1 MSEGKVIEFV
11 GVSMTFGD
19 TPAVEDLTA
28 RVEPGRVTAFL
39 GPNGAGK
46 TTTLR
51 ALLGDLR
58 PTNGTAT
65 IGGTEYARIAKPAAS
80 IGAVMS
86 IAPLERARRK
96 TAVKYLTRSARRIG
110 VGASRAREV
119 LQIVGLAEMGDMRIG
134 SLSLG
139 MKHRLAVAEALLG
152 DPGVLVF
159 DEPANGLDPEGIRWI
174 RLLMR
179 RFADE
184 GRTVLMS
191 SHLLSEVEQVA
202 DALLVLNDGELL
214 FEGPIELLS
223 ETDGGVVTVDA
234 EDRAGLTRAL
244 DEAGLDYRVLRSGIA
259 IDGTSTAEIGSLA
272 ARAGIA
278 LTTLTHR
285 GPTLEDIYLQIIDG
299 TWTAPARTAALDPAP
314 LGAAGAGAA
323 AGAAVAGAAGD
334 GDVAGDGSSDESADS
349 DGGEQPVGVGAVDG
363 DAALAGTD
371 GAGDAVVGDAE
382 PVSDDADD
390 SAVDDAALEHAE
402 DGAEPA
408 IDSSDSDSAETSAD
422 EDSLEAE
429 TTDAPDAQTE
439 GDTESTGEGT
449 EDTDLAEGD
458 TVDTASAVAGAAA
471 ANDAPD
477 AAPAADTANAP
488 TGSQAAADADANA
501 DPATD
506 ASDDDWGT
514 PATGPITGRIDAPLI
529 ASRFDD
535 DEPTEEDYL
544 LAELVAAVDAEEAA
558 AADAPATVLPG
569 LAGLGDVA
577 QGLRSDDEF
586 DENEEIPEGLVSPGV
601 QAAFARAEQLEG
613 DASDIESSV
622 EAAEAQVEEDDWEA
636 QLRAMYDD
644 EPVGGATETT
654 ATTGFP
660 TGNFEAPDAGDGD

>member
-1 MSEGKVIEFV
+1 
-11 GVSMTFGD
+11 
-19 TPAVEDLTA
+19 
-28 RVEPGRVTAFL
+28 L
-39 GPNGAGK
+39 G
-46 TTTLR
+46 
-51 ALLGDLR
+51 
-58 PTNGTAT
+58 
-65 IGGTEYARIAKPAAS
+65 
-80 IGAVMS
+80 
-86 IAPLERARRK
+86 
-96 TAVKYLTRSARRIG
+96 
-110 VGASRAREV
+110 
-119 LQIVGLAEMGDMRIG
+119 EMGDMRIDN
-134 SLSLG
+134 LSLG

-152 DPGVLVF
+152 DPSVLVF

>member
-1 MSEGKVIEFV
+1 MSDGKVIEFAD
-11 GVSMTFGD
+11 VSMVFGD
-19 TPAVEDLTA
+19 MPAVDGLTA
-28 RVEPGRVTAFL
+28 RVDPGRVTAFL

-51 ALLGDLR
+51 ILLGDLR
-58 PTNGTAT
+58 PTRGRAT
-65 IGGTEYARIAKPAAS
+65 IGGTDYQHIARPATS

-86 IAPLERARRK
+86 IASLERARRK
-96 TAVKYLTRSARRIG
+96 SVSKYLTRAARRVG
-110 VGASRAREV
+110 VGAGRVGEV
-119 LQIVGLAEMGDMRIG
+119 LTIVGLSEMGDMRIDN
-134 SLSLG
+134 LSLG

-152 DPGVLVF
+152 DPSVLVF

-371 GAGDAVVGDAE
+371 GADDAVVGDADA
-382 PVSDDADD
+382 VSAEDDADRAD
-390 SAVDDAALEHAE
+390 AADGWAEDDDA
-402 DGAEPA
+402 PA
-408 IDSSDSDSAETSAD
+408 DTAQGDDEAD
-422 EDSLEAE
+422 EGSDDER
-429 TTDAPDAQTE
+429 
-439 GDTESTGEGT
+439 GR
-449 EDTDLAEGD
+449 
-458 TVDTASAVAGAAA
+458 TAGLVAAGAAAGAAGLAVAGAAA

-506 ASDDDWGT
+506 AADDDWGT
-514 PATGPITGRIDAPLI
+514 PATGPITGTIDAPLI

-569 LAGLGDVA
+569 LAGLGDLA

-660 TGNFEAPDAGDGD
+660 TGNFEAPDTGDGD

>member
-1 MSEGKVIEFV
+1 VSEGKVIEFV

-179 RFADE
+179 GFADE

-202 DALLVLNDGELL
+202 DALLILNEGRLL
-214 FEGPIELLS
+214 FEGPIELLA
-223 ETDGGVVTVDA
+223 EAEGGMVTVDA
-234 EDRAGLTRAL
+234 DDRAGLAKAL
-244 DEAGLDYRVLRSGIA
+244 ASAGFSYRVLRSGLA
-259 IDGTSTAEIGSLA
+259 IDETTTSEIGTLA
-272 ARAGIA
+272 NTAGIA

-285 GPTLEDIYLQIIDG
+285 GPTLEDVYLQIIEG
-299 TWTAPARTAALDPAP
+299 SWVAPARTAALAPAP
-314 LGAAGAGAA
+314 LSFDEVLAGSSEEAVADPAADPEDADPQTAEESVAA
-323 AGAAVAGAAGD
+323 APAEDEGDVSDDEGSADADVPEEPAGSPSDTDSPLWAATAFPAANFAAPAETSEATESAFAFPAASFATAAAPADESDPESPSGTGLQDNADDAEDADGPEGPARPASHGAAVAAG
-334 GDVAGDGSSDESADS
+334 S
-349 DGGEQPVGVGAVDG
+349 
-363 DAALAGTD
+363 
-371 GAGDAVVGDAE
+371 
-382 PVSDDADD
+382 
-390 SAVDDAALEHAE
+390 
-402 DGAEPA
+402 
-408 IDSSDSDSAETSAD
+408 
-422 EDSLEAE
+422 
-429 TTDAPDAQTE
+429 
-439 GDTESTGEGT
+439 
-449 EDTDLAEGD
+449 
-458 TVDTASAVAGAAA
+458 
-471 ANDAPD
+471 
-477 AAPAADTANAP
+477 
-488 TGSQAAADADANA
+488 
-501 DPATD
+501 
-506 ASDDDWGT
+506 
-514 PATGPITGRIDAPLI
+514 
-529 ASRFDD
+529 
-535 DEPTEEDYL
+535 
-544 LAELVAAVDAEEAA
+544 
-558 AADAPATVLPG
+558 LPG
-569 LAGLGDVA
+569 LAGLAGLA
-577 QGLRSDDEF
+577 QGLRSDDEDSN
-586 DENEEIPEGLVSPGV
+586 DELPEGLVSPGLA
-601 QAAFARAEQLEG
+601 AAFARAGEIEAQM
-613 DASDIESSV
+613 SDIEADIETQESRAENV
-622 EAAEAQVEEDDWEA
+622 DAVAQIEA
-636 QLRAMYDD
+636 MF
-644 EPVGGATETT
+644 EPRGVDGGTSTEQIIEVDP
-654 ATTGFP
+654 FP
-660 TGNFEAPDAGDGD
+660 GEGLDGIDGDGD

>member
-1 MSEGKVIEFV
+1 MSDGKVIEFAD
-11 GVSMTFGD
+11 VSMVFGD
-19 TPAVEDLTA
+19 MPAVDGLTA
-28 RVEPGRVTAFL
+28 RVDPGRVTAFL

-51 ALLGDLR
+51 ILLGDLR
-58 PTNGTAT
+58 PTRGRAT
-65 IGGTEYARIAKPAAS
+65 IGGTDYQHIARPATS

-86 IAPLERARRK
+86 IASLERARRK
-96 TAVKYLTRSARRIG
+96 SVSKYLTRAARRVG
-110 VGASRAREV
+110 VGAGRVGEV
-119 LQIVGLAEMGDMRIG
+119 LTIVGLSEMGDMRIDN
-134 SLSLG
+134 LSLG

-152 DPGVLVF
+152 DPSVLVF

-371 GAGDAVVGDAE
+371 GADDAVVGDADA
-382 PVSDDADD
+382 VSAEDDADRAD
-390 SAVDDAALEHAE
+390 AADGWAEDDDA
-402 DGAEPA
+402 PA
-408 IDSSDSDSAETSAD
+408 DTAQGDDEAD
-422 EDSLEAE
+422 EGSDDER
-429 TTDAPDAQTE
+429 
-439 GDTESTGEGT
+439 GR
-449 EDTDLAEGD
+449 
-458 TVDTASAVAGAAA
+458 TAGLVAAGAAAGAAGLAVAGAAA

-506 ASDDDWGT
+506 AADDDLGT
-514 PATGPITGRIDAPLI
+514 PATGPITGTIDAPLI

-569 LAGLGDVA
+569 LAGLGDLA

-660 TGNFEAPDAGDGD
+660 TGNFEAPDTGDGD